1 MGIEKMTESIHLE
14 RLLDPLGRVQ
24 KSVSLEIDSPTTLY
38 LPDSLVLKFDKK
50 KEQSDEE
57 AVQKHSEEFAG
68 VDNGVISNNNTGPD
82 NKPRMFVDISVDISY
97 TFNPED
103 GNKVKKEILIRFD
116 QSKMLFGPVITGP

>member
-1 MGIEKMTESIHLE
+1 MESISLE
-14 RLLDPLGRVQ
+14 RILEPLGRVQ
-24 KSVSLEIDSPTTLY
+24 KSVSLEIDGPTTLY

-68 VDNGVISNNNTGPD
+68 VDNRVISNNNTGPD

-103 GNKVKKEILIRFD
+103 GNKVKKEILIRFA
-116 QSKMLFGPVITGP
+116 QSKMLFGPVITGPQ